1 MAALLCS
8 FCNEHYGSQ
17 INQQQQN
24 LAKIPERRRKK
35 KNTFSTWTEKSP
47 LKDGEINVTA
57 KNKQSTCFSTTGC
70 FCCREPRLTVHL
82 LMFSKG
88 IYSFT
93 DLKSPTISFLVP
105 WSINIK
111 ISPLMRP
118 ERNYLGKVVPSFVIE
133 FKTIR
138 DSKGVCAVSA
148 DEARRLPD
156 DRCRVTFFFFSPFDF
171 SSSIFSDSEA
181 SRDKQLSWSD
191 TSDLCDRSESASF
204 KVKPCSG
211 LSAQCFKSNVMLVKT
226 FKTKKTLY
234 LF

>member
-1 MAALLCS
+1 MDHRL
-8 FCNEHYGSQ
+8 
-17 INQQQQN
+17 INSN
-24 LAKIPERRRKK
+24 KIWQKYQKGEGKK
-35 KNTFSTWTEKSP
+35 KTPFLLELKNHLLKTVRLMWQQKTNKAHVSP
-47 LKDGEINVTA
+47 RRGVFVA
-57 KNKQSTCFSTTGC
+57 A
-70 FCCREPRLTVHL
+70 RLTVHL

-118 ERNYLGKVVPSFVIE
+118 ERNYLGKVVPSFVME

-138 DSKGVCAVSA
+138 DSKGVGAVSA

-171 SSSIFSDSEA
+171 SSSIFSDS
-181 SRDKQLSWSD
+181 DKQLSWSD

-226 FKTKKTLY
+226 KKTLY

>member
-1 MAALLCS
+1 M
-8 FCNEHYGSQ
+8 
-17 INQQQQN
+17 
-24 LAKIPERRRKK
+24 
-35 KNTFSTWTEKSP
+35 
-47 LKDGEINVTA
+47 TA
-57 KNKQSTCFSTTGC
+57 KNKQSTYFSTTGC
-70 FCCREPRLTVHL
+70 FCGREPRLTVHL

-88 IYSFT
+88 IYSFP
-93 DLKSPTISFLVP
+93 DLKSLTISFLVP

-118 ERNYLGKVVPSFVIE
+118 ERNYLGKVVPLFVME

-138 DSKGVCAVSA
+138 DSKGVGAVSA

-156 DRCRVTFFFFSPFDF
+156 DRCRVTFGLYPFSFFHL
-171 SSSIFSDSEA
+171 SIFPQA
-181 SRDKQLSWSD
+181 YFQTQRHPGTKTALLIGH
-191 TSDLCDRSESASF
+191 TSDLCDRSSESPSF